1 MRIRTINMYENH
13 HIKREV
19 VIGFFKNKLISID
32 TTYRK
37 DHLKNKLIPR
47 HKTYTITNDNI
58 PIRDDK
64 SVTYIFKEYDLNGKK
79 LDVNI

>member
-19 VIGFFKNKLISID
+19 VIGFF
-32 TTYRK
+32 
-37 DHLKNKLIPR
+37 KNKLIPR

-79 LDVNI
+79 LDINI